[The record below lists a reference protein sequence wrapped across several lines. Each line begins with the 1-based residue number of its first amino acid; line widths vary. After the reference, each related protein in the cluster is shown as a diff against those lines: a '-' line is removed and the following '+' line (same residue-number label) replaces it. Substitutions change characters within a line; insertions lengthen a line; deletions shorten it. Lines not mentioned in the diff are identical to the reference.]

1 MHEDQRF
8 RSAIGFE
15 VDEVPERLLVKMQ
28 AVDKGCPEGL
38 VAEERRWSLTRKEGV
53 AGFGEDMRLG
63 EEGTSDIR
71 LWVDA
76 DGDAGRRHRA
86 KVSPSNT
93 PTSMTVDGI
102 SAA

>member
-1 MHEDQRF
+1 
-8 RSAIGFE
+8 
-15 VDEVPERLLVKMQ
+15 MQ

-38 VAEERRWSLTRKEGV
+38 VAEERRRSLTRKEGI
-53 AGFGEDMRLG
+53 AGFGEDVRLG

-71 LWVDA
+71 LRVMPMA
-76 DGDAGRRHRA
+76 MPGGGTRA

-93 PTSMTVDGI
+93 PTSMTVDGM